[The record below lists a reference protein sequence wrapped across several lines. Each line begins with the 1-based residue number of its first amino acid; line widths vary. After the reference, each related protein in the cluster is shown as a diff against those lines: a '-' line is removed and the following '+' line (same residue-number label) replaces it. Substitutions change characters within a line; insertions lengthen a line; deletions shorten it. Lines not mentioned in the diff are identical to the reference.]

1 VASASA
7 LGDASPEA
15 SADAEAVPCSE
26 TWGEALEDLF
36 EEACADA
43 ETLADAEAG
52 EELSEL
58 GFSVAQA
65 LRTRADTATVPKVPR
80 RRDRE
85 GYLKNTD
92 MEASLV
98 VGVRMTIFRKIIPCT
113 AAKHLKAN
121 TQSWENT

>member
-1 VASASA
+1 

-65 LRTRADTATVPKVPR
+65 LRTRVDTATVPKVPR

-98 VGVRMTIFRKIIPCT
+98 VGVRMTIFRKIIPRT
-113 AAKHLKAN
+113 KVRHLKAN

>member
-1 VASASA
+1 MASASA

-58 GFSVAQA
+58 ASAQ
-65 LRTRADTATVPKVPR
+65 DQG
-80 RRDRE
+80 
-85 GYLKNTD
+85 GYRNGTQGAQK
-92 MEASLV
+92 AGPG
-98 VGVRMTIFRKIIPCT
+98 GVLEE
-113 AAKHLKAN
+113 H
-121 TQSWENT
+121 